1 MESYLYPDH
10 FDLVTPDGAI
20 TQLTRL
26 NTLSAE
32 AIVHI
37 QKISPAFVGYQLDSH
52 QVYFNV
58 KSSLAQLGINGIGSE
73 YSLDPKSGT
82 ADVKVILTAIGSVA
96 NMMLDYLQPGAYIG
110 KLFARD
116 ERRRVRDPDYLSRMF
131 GRADRWGRPLLS
143 LGGMD
148 GSKELIL
155 EKIDGRTVA
164 YLALKE
170 GVVELDP
177 SMTGFLPTIA
187 KGLCFNIRVREMLK
201 LHQRWVPDK
210 PRMIEPNEI
219 LLVKTQPLHIR
230 TVYGRVVDDLLAHG
244 YHHTSANILEPDTE
258 ASGDIYE
265 LYGSSEKELSDIPV
279 EFYTLEPHREHIF
292 FSDRDQLQSCL
303 EDPNALFKAFST
315 APLQETH
322 LSAVFIV
329 KGTQLL
335 SLKSEDWISRQPRRQ
350 EFPGIAHGTR
360 QALMVERY
368 VEQQPA
374 YPFLKSIDDE
384 LITSQGVLFTR
395 HFPSPLLKSM
405 LLGDQVQRCLKG
417 IYFQL
422 PSFSHGIFFS
432 HEDRAL
438 LNDLAKFG
446 IPVYWVDETTQKIL
460 QFVQKSERD
469 SGMFVPLE
477 YVESFVK
484 ATIFG
489 IYGSN
494 LLEGSFENELL
505 TLFKGLIKLKQEAS
519 HFQLNKNKPIALVT
533 GGGPGAM
540 EVGNRV
546 AKELG
551 ILSCANIVDFRAKD
565 GSVINEQKQNPYVEA
580 KMTYRLDKLVERQAE
595 FNLDFPIFLIG
606 GIGTDFEYSLEEIRR
621 KIGTTAANPVLLFGP
636 EEHWYKKISLRF
648 RTNLEMGTIKGSE
661 WVSNCF
667 YSVQTAE
674 QGLKIYKRFFEGSLP
689 IGKNGPIYENG
700 FVTINSLD
708 EILLKSTSPLPP

>member
-10 FDLVTPDGAI
+10 FDLVTPDGFI

-26 NTLSAE
+26 NALSSE

-37 QKISPAFVGYQLDSH
+37 QKISPAFVGYQIDSS
-52 QVYFNV
+52 QVYFNI
-58 KSSLAQLGINGIGSE
+58 KSSLAQLGVNGSGSE
-73 YSLDPKSGT
+73 YSLDPKTHT
-82 ADVKVILTAIGSVA
+82 AQVKVILTAIGSVA
-96 NMMLDYLQPGAYIG
+96 CAMLDYLQVGSYIG

-116 ERRRVRDPDYLSRMF
+116 DRRCVRDPDYLSRMF

-143 LGGMD
+143 LGGMH

-164 YLALKE
+164 YLALKD
-170 GVVELDP
+170 GRLELD
-177 SMTGFLPTIA
+177 SSTMGFLPTIA
-187 KGLCFNIRVREMLK
+187 KALCYKVRIREMLK

-210 PRMIEPNEI
+210 SRIVEPDEI

-230 TVYGRVVDDLLAHG
+230 TVFGRVVDDLLANG
-244 YHHTSANILEPDTE
+244 YHHTSANILQPDTE

-265 LYGSSEKELSDIPV
+265 LYGKSEKELSDIPI

-303 EDPNALFKAFST
+303 ENPDALFKAFST
-315 APLQETH
+315 APFQETH

-335 SLKSEDWISRQPRRQ
+335 NLKSEDWIVRQPKRQ

-405 LLGDQVQRCLKG
+405 LLSDQVQRCLKG

-446 IPVYWVDETTQKIL
+446 IPVYWVDETTKKIL
-460 QFVQKSERD
+460 QFVPKAERD
-469 SGMFVPLE
+469 TGMFVPLE
-477 YVESFVK
+477 HVDTFVK

-494 LLEGSFENELL
+494 LLEGTFEEELR
-505 TLFKGLIKLKQEAS
+505 TLFQGLIKLKKEVVHS
-519 HFQLNKNKPIALVT
+519 QLNKDKPIALVT

-551 ILSCANIVDFRAKD
+551 ILSCANIVDFSAKD
-565 GSVINEQKQNPYVEA
+565 GSVVNEQKQNRYVEA

-606 GIGTDFEYSLEEIRR
+606 GIGTDFEYSLEEVRR

-636 EEHWYKKISLRF
+636 EEHWYKKIAARYHS
-648 RTNLEMGTIKGSE
+648 NLEMGTIKGSE

-667 YSVQTAE
+667 YSIQTAE
-674 QGLKIYKRFFEGSLP
+674 EGLKIYKRFFEGSLP
-689 IGKNGPIYENG
+689 IGKNGPVYENG
-700 FVTINSLD
+700 FATINSID
-708 EILLKSTSPLPP
+708 EIAKPPTSLHPP